1 MCQQLR
7 KVKARAHVQDSLN
20 FQWGKL
26 SDFFFSCTY
35 KGLFF
40 LMQDRLQAVRFYNS

>member
-20 FQWGKL
+20 FQLRKL
-26 SDFFFSCTY
+26 SDFFFFFLVHIRDFFI
-35 KGLFF
+35 LFF
-40 LMQDRLQAVRFYNS
+40 LCRTDCRL